1 MTIQHV
7 VELTAS
13 ATVVV
18 PVTQPRNHFRLVT
31 AAEFI
36 AAYKPLEFVVDG
48 LIPRGSIQSWT
59 GPTGH
64 AKTAVATLLQLCI
77 ACGHEFAGREVTPG
91 RVLVLCGENPAD
103 YRLRL
108 ISTAQ
113 ALGIQASELSNL
125 FVLPFAFAV
134 TGRLDDLFREV
145 ERCGPLVAV
154 FVDTSAA
161 YFAGSDENSNTEMK
175 QHASALRG
183 LCTLPGEPAVIVLC
197 HPTKQSTRE
206 SLLPRGGGA
215 FLAEVDGNLTVWKE
229 RSQVTLHWAG
239 KLRGPDFEPI
249 SFSIDPCVIQSV
261 RDAKGRQVVSVVA
274 SWSIGGAASS
284 VSDAAEVALL
294 RAMCAEASG
303 SVASWAKRCGWVSS
317 AGEPRKSKVA
327 RLLQRL
333 ESNRLVVKGAD
344 GRWHSTAEGRVLAH
358 GAEVAGPSDFSK

>member
-1 MTIQHV
+1 MTVQHV
-7 VELTAS
+7 VELTAT

-18 PVTQPRNHFRLVT
+18 PAAQRGSNFRLVP

-36 AAYKPLEFVVDG
+36 GAYKPLEFVVDG

-77 ACGHEFAGREVTPG
+77 ACGHEFAGREVASG
-91 RVLVLCGENPAD
+91 RVVVLCGENPAD

-108 ISTAQ
+108 IATAQ
-113 ALGIQASELSNL
+113 VLGIQASELSNL

-134 TGRLDDLFREV
+134 TGGLDDLFREV

-197 HPTKQSTRE
+197 HPAKHSTRE

-229 RSQVTLHWAG
+229 RSQVALHWAG

-274 SWSIGGAASS
+274 SWSMDGAASS
-284 VSDAAEVALL
+284 VSNTAEITLL
-294 RAMCAEASG
+294 REMCAEANG
-303 SVASWAKRCGWVSS
+303 SVASWAKRCGWVSQV
-317 AGEPRKSKVA
+317 GGPQKSKVA
-327 RLLQRL
+327 RLLKRL
-333 ESNRLVVKGAD
+333 EARGLVLKAAD
-344 GRWHSTAEGRVLAH
+344 ERWHATAAGQELADA
-358 GAEVAGPSDFSK
+358 GEAAGPSDFSK